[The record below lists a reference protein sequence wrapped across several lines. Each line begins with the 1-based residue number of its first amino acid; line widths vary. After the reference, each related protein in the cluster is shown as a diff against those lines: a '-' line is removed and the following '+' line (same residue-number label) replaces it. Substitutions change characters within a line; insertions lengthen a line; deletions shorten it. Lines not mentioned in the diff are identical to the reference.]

1 LFSEKRAKNAFFRV
15 KTGIILCAKN
25 FIKLKQLFY
34 ENLQNFIKK
43 SIDSREKTWYKDS
56 MPMPRVVDIAKAA
69 EVSPSAVSLVLN
81 NRNGVSTE
89 VRRKILSIAGKMGYK
104 NVPAFGDQAEQK
116 LSLRL
121 IKIAKH
127 GHVVNDRHNP
137 FIGEYLDGMEAAART
152 GNCSLEVVF
161 FNQTPI
167 EEIVRTQRDDPVDGL
182 VILGTELNAHE
193 LTYFTDLKQAI
204 VFIDTYFPFSIYDCV
219 DMDNADG
226 VFKAVECFYRGGH
239 RSIGLVKSSYETRNF
254 KMREFAFREAM
265 EYFSMPIQEDFIVP
279 VDPAF
284 DQSQADMGRF
294 LAKTRALPTAFFCM
308 NDIIACGV
316 CRALRAKN
324 LSVPGNVSL
333 IGFDDLPSSTIWDP
347 PLTTVRVSTR
357 RIGMRAI
364 EILAGRIR
372 GGPDHIPENI
382 QIPGELILRD
392 SVRSL

>member
-1 LFSEKRAKNAFFRV
+1 
-15 KTGIILCAKN
+15 
-25 FIKLKQLFY
+25 
-34 ENLQNFIKK
+34 
-43 SIDSREKTWYKDS
+43 
-56 MPMPRVVDIAKAA
+56 
-69 EVSPSAVSLVLN
+69 
-81 NRNGVSTE
+81 
-89 VRRKILSIAGKMGYK
+89 
-104 NVPAFGDQAEQK
+104 
-116 LSLRL
+116 
-121 IKIAKH
+121 
-127 GHVVNDRHNP
+127 
-137 FIGEYLDGMEAAART
+137 MEAAAGA

-308 NDIIACGV
+308 NDIIAYGV